1 MSRGLFAFILSG
13 AIAALI
19 AAVVFGPNWTGLL
32 STSDTAV
39 EDSSFTPAEIEKMI
53 ADWPIALAEVDTA
66 LVEYRK
72 IGGSRA
78 GERAI
83 RRGVQANVFQRQ
95 QWPNGRGEY
104 LISYFF
110 MLRNSIL
117 KYSDQHSAL
126 GYFMEHYE
134 QNDAVS
140 PELRELQI
148 SQIQTML
155 NQIDDAPDLLEY
167 PPGDVELM
175 VRYFDRFHEMLVSYG
190 RPSGYT
196 TSSQTSR

>member
-19 AAVVFGPNWTGLL
+19 AAVVIGPNWSGLL
-32 STSDTAV
+32 NTADPV
-39 EDSSFTPAEIEKMI
+39 INDSSFTTTEIEKMI
-53 ADWPIALAEVDTA
+53 KDWPVALEEVDKA
-66 LVEYRK
+66 LVEYRTV
-72 IGGSRA
+72 GGSRA

-83 RRGVQANVFQRQ
+83 RRGVQANVFMKQE
-95 QWPNGRGEY
+95 WPRGRGEY

-134 QNDAVS
+134 HNEAVS
-140 PELRELQI
+140 PKLRELQI

-155 NQIDDAPDLLEY
+155 DQIDDAPDLLEY

-175 VRYFDRFHEMLVSYG
+175 VQYFDRFHEMLVSYG
-190 RPSGYT
+190 RPAGYT